1 MKRCPTC
8 GRTYA
13 DESLSYCLDDGSVL
27 SAPYEPEQTQ
37 RIPAPRATN
46 LVTEALPAGQ
56 TSQAAKADR
65 KPLLVYILR
74 GLVALLAGG
83 AFVAWLKRD
92 STPSPTV
99 KSEVQSN
106 AASPAGANASL
117 EEEKA
122 RLERERQQ
130 LELEKERQRLA
141 EERRKLEEQ
150 RRASSSS
157 TPNKPPPPPPG
168 ETWYVFLGSFT
179 RDEYG
184 KAQERLQYVR
194 GQGYDA
200 RIIDTN
206 EYPNLTR
213 GLWAVVLG
221 PYSKPY
227 AEGQAAKVKSVRP
240 DAYVKSGW

>member
-13 DESLSYCLDDGSVL
+13 DEYLSYCLDDGSVL

-37 RIPAPRATN
+37 RIHAPRATN

-56 TSQAAKADR
+56 ATHAAQR
-65 KPLLVYILR
+65 GGKPVLAYALIGLL
-74 GLVALLAGG
+74 ALLAGG
-83 AFVAWLKRD
+83 AFVAWLKWD
-92 STPSPTV
+92 SAPSSTT
-99 KSEVQSN
+99 KSEAQSN
-106 AASPAGANASL
+106 AASSAGANASL

-157 TPNKPPPPPPG
+157 TPEQPPPPPG
-168 ETWYVFLGSFT
+168 GSWFVFLGAFPKSDYA
-179 RDEYG
+179 RAE
-184 KAQERLQYVR
+184 ERLQSMR

-200 RIIDTN
+200 RIIDTD
-206 EYPNLTR
+206 EYSNLTG

-221 PYSKPY
+221 PYSKSY
-227 AEGQAAKVKSVRP
+227 AETQAARVKSVRP

>member
-8 GRTYA
+8 GQTYA

-46 LVTEALPAGQ
+46 LVTEALPAAQASQ
-56 TSQAAKADR
+56 TARQGR
-65 KPLLVYILR
+65 KPLLVYA
-74 GLVALLAGG
+74 LVGVLALLAGG
-83 AFVAWLKRD
+83 AFVAWLKWD
-92 STPSPTV
+92 SAPSSTV
-99 KSEVQSN
+99 KSEATSN
-106 AASPAGANASL
+106 AASPAEAKDNL

-150 RRASSSS
+150 RRASASS
-157 TPNKPPPPPPG
+157 TPNQQPPPPG
-168 ETWYVFLGSFT
+168 GNWFVFLGSFT

-184 KAQERLQYVR
+184 KAQERLQYVQ
-194 GQGYDA
+194 GQGYGA
-200 RIIDTN
+200 RIIDTD

-213 GLWAVVLG
+213 GLWAVVVG
-221 PYSKPY
+221 PYSR
-227 AEGQAAKVKSVRP
+227 ARAQSELSRAKSVRS

>member
-13 DESLSYCLDDGSVL
+13 DESLSYCLDDGAVL
-27 SAPYEPEQTQ
+27 SAAYEPEQTQ

-46 LVTEALPAGQ
+46 LVTEALPAAQ
-56 TSQAAKADR
+56 TPQASKAGGR
-65 KPLLVYILR
+65 PALVYVLI
-74 GLVALLAGG
+74 GLLALLAGG

-92 STPSPTV
+92 SAAPSTAQ
-99 KSEVQSN
+99 SEVRGN
-106 AASPAGANASL
+106 AASPAESNASL
-117 EEEKA
+117 EEERA

-157 TPNKPPPPPPG
+157 TPNKPSPPLPG
-168 ETWYVFLGSFT
+168 ETWFVFLGSFT

-184 KAQERLQYVR
+184 KAQERLQYVQ
-194 GQGYDA
+194 GQGYGA
-200 RIIDTN
+200 RIIDTD

-213 GLWAVVLG
+213 GLWAVVVG
-221 PYSKPY
+221 PYSR
-227 AEGQAAKVKSVRP
+227 ARAQSELSRAKSVRA

>member
-46 LVTEALPAGQ
+46 LVTEVLPAGQ
-56 TSQAAKADR
+56 THQTAKADR
-65 KPLLVYILR
+65 KPVLVYVLI

-83 AFVAWLKRD
+83 AFVAWLKRE
-92 STPSPTV
+92 SPPTPTV

-106 AASPAGANASL
+106 AASSAGANTSL

-150 RRASSSS
+150 RRAPSSS
-157 TPNKPPPPPPG
+157 TTDQLPPPPSG
-168 ETWYVFLGSFT
+168 SWFVFLGAFT

-184 KAQERLQYVR
+184 KAQERLRYMQ

-221 PYSKPY
+221 PYSKSY
-227 AEGQAAKVKSVRP
+227 ADSQAAKVKSVRP

>member
-56 TSQAAKADR
+56 APRTSREGR
-65 KPLLVYILR
+65 KPLLIYAIVSL
-74 GLVALLAGG
+74 LALLAGG
-83 AFVAWLKRD
+83 AVVAWVMRNSSPP
-92 STPSPTV
+92 STA

-106 AASPAGANASL
+106 AASSTGAGDNL

-157 TPNKPPPPPPG
+157 TPNKPPPPLPG
-168 ETWYVFLGSFT
+168 ETWFVFLGSFPK
-179 RDEYG
+179 DEYG
-184 KAQERLQYVR
+184 RAEERLRYMQ

-200 RIIDTN
+200 RIIDTD
-206 EYPNLTR
+206 EYPNLTG

-221 PYSKPY
+221 PYSKAR
-227 AEGQAAKVKSVRP
+227 AESQLTQAKSVRA
-240 DAYVKSGW
+240 DAYVKPGW